1 MKKSTAPPITKEPVS
16 VSRLALRIRWL
27 LVIASLSAGGA
38 CAATRMPVIFGLPL
52 DHDDARLSA
61 VWIGHATVLLRFGK
75 EYVLTDPNLSG
86 ALYVLPRDTPA
97 SIGHRDLP
105 FLTAAVASHMHFD
118 HFDRP
123 TIRRLLPTT
132 ALFYPAGGESYAGT
146 LPQERKEAMKPW
158 QSEKVG
164 GLTITAV
171 PVSHFGGRYGID
183 SMWNDAY
190 TGFVIEGAGR
200 TVFFA
205 GDTGYHPEH
214 FRKIGERF
222 PDIDLAL
229 IPIAPYRNG
238 KGNRVH
244 ANPVDALKIL
254 EDVGARYMLPIHFEG
269 YYGFFGGYD
278 TPRRDLAV
286 AAAEREVQERV
297 FALYP
302 GERWLL
308 PEGGEGELGTPV
320 VSREPRKARRL
331 ELGSR

>member
-1 MKKSTAPPITKEPVS
+1 MKTLDPPPCAKEPLPVP
-16 VSRLALRIRWL
+16 RLSLRIRWF
-27 LVIASLSAGGA
+27 LVIASVLGGA
-38 CAATRMPVIFGLPL
+38 ACAVSRAPVIFGLPG
-52 DHDDARLSA
+52 DHDDAKLSA

-75 EYVLTDPNLSG
+75 EYVLTDPNLNG
-86 ALYVLPRDTPA
+86 ALFVLPRDTPP
-97 SIGHRDLP
+97 SIGHRELP
-105 FLTAAVASHMHFD
+105 FITAAIASHMHFD

-132 ALFYPAGGESYAGT
+132 ALFYPAGGEPYAGT
-146 LPQERKEAMKPW
+146 LPQERKQALEVW
-158 QSEKVG
+158 QTETVG

-214 FRKIGERF
+214 FKEIGDRF

-229 IPIAPYRNG
+229 IPIAPYRG
-238 KGNRVH
+238 DKGNRVH
-244 ANPVDALKIL
+244 ANPTDALKIF

-278 TPRRDLAV
+278 KPRQHLAT
-286 AAAEREVQERV
+286 AITEKAMEGRV

-308 PEGGEGELGTPV
+308 PEGAEGELGAPI
-320 VSREPRKARRL
+320 VSREPRKSRRL